1 MDNRLIPGSAGEVL
15 LYQDSRM
22 SEAMMRLT
30 VTLTMGIRK
39 PVLEQAVRDLM
50 PRFSQLSARME
61 RVGDDLVLF
70 RNSGE
75 VPVLDEGDLQAEG
88 SDMAGSP
95 ALGGHMF
102 RLTVS
107 HKTLHIDWHMS
118 ICDERGMSEFAKS
131 LVFRYIQLCGFPV
144 GNDGSINEPDD
155 PTGTVEGID
164 PYDRLED
171 IPASRPV
178 WYMDAKAFSAA
189 SPEDASPD
197 GYGLQI
203 RIPLSRVKGNLR
215 QYLQQP
221 EAFISPLFS
230 HAIYERH
237 EGEIAQGEYI
247 VSRIRENLRPHFPT
261 ASFRTFYSPVT
272 LAYNRKVTEYPF
284 NTILMSQ
291 KKLLDAQLR
300 HDALAYSALRLV
312 RSKESVCDTGMQ
324 FDRKTDAGKALAA
337 ETAHSA
343 TFSICNMGNP
353 VIPESLQQYIVE
365 FYPVVTSSV
374 FAYALSVICFK
385 GDIVIN
391 VSCRDRDR
399 TVPFRFVELLNGQGM
414 YAFVSDEYTYGKLKY
429 MPK

>member
-39 PVLEQAVRDLM
+39 PLLEQAVRELM
-50 PRFSQLSARME
+50 PRYSQLAARLE
-61 RVGDDLVLF
+61 RAGEDLVLVQ
-70 RNSGE
+70 NSDD
-75 VPVLDEGDLQAEG
+75 VPVFTEGDSMAG
-88 SDMAGSP
+88 GIDMAGSP
-95 ALGGHMF
+95 ALGGYMF
-102 RLTVS
+102 RITVS
-107 HKTLHIDWHMS
+107 HKTIHIDWHMS

-178 WYMDAKAFSAA
+178 WYMDAKAFSVM
-189 SPEDASPD
+189 SPEDSSRD

-203 RIPLSRVKGNLR
+203 RIPVSRVKGNLR

-230 HAIYERH
+230 HAIYEKYGRC
-237 EGEIAQGEYI
+237 IAQGEYI

-272 LAYNRKVTEYPF
+272 LAYNRKLTEYPF

-291 KKLLDAQLR
+291 KKLIDAQLR
-300 HDALAYSALRLV
+300 HDALAYSAQRLV
-312 RSKESVCDTGMQ
+312 HSNETVYDPDKP
-324 FDRKTDAGKALAA
+324 FDRKTDAGKTLAE
-337 ETAHSA
+337 ETAQSA

-353 VIPESLQQYIVE
+353 VIPESLQQYMVE

-374 FAYALSVICFK
+374 FAFALSVICFK

-414 YAFVSDEYTYGKLKY
+414 YAFVSDEYTYVKLKY